1 MLEHKHIIIRAEVQE
16 PPSDVKLTAE
26 WFKKLVKDI
35 DMKILMGPFVTYL
48 DKEGNRGLTG
58 VCVIETSHMAMHVW
72 DESNPGLLEL
82 DVYSCKDFDPAIVM
96 QAIQEFKPTKIEH
109 ILMDR
114 KETIKLL

>member
-72 DESNPGLLEL
+72 DESSPGLLEL

>member
-16 PPSDVKLTAE
+16 PPSDVKLAAE